1 MFYMNKRTT
10 INDILSNKELSIID
24 ILPNET
30 IGDKIKRLRIST
42 GLNYNDFAKKANVG
56 TMTIYRWE
64 TGKRIPNKNYLN
76 QLIQNFSINENYFE

>member
-42 GLNYNDFAKKANVG
+42 GLNYNDFAKKAKVG

-64 TGKRIPNKNYLN
+64 TGKRTPNKNYLN
-76 QLIQNFSINENYFE
+76 QLIQNFSINKNYFE

>member
-1 MFYMNKRTT
+1 MNKRTT

-42 GLNYNDFAKKANVG
+42 GLNYNDFAKKAKVG